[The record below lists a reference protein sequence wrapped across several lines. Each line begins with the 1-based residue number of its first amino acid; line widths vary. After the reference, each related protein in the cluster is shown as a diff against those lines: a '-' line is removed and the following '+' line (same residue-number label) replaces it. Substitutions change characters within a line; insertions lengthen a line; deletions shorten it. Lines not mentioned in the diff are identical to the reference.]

1 MCNPDNMRMMC
12 EIEDRILK
20 ALCEETMNGLEGVD
34 AEELGEAVDM
44 VKDMAKAKYYASVV
58 EAMNADKHGTMPAR
72 WSEGRHENRYG
83 PVWDDGSMMR
93 LGAYEHYK
101 RARDEYRSDGSH
113 ECRKKME
120 AKADEYMR
128 EMEEAV
134 RDIWKDADQ
143 MRRERMKAA
152 ILSMVNGLM

>member
-20 ALCEETMNGLEGVD
+20 ALCEETENGLGCVD

-44 VKDMAKAKYYASVV
+44 VKDIAKAKYYASVV
-58 EAMNADKHGTMPAR
+58 EAMNAEKYGAMPER
-72 WSEGRHENRYG
+72 WSEGRHENRHG
-83 PVWDDGSMMR
+83 PEWNDGSMER
-93 LGAYEHYK
+93 LGAYDHYRK
-101 RARDEYRSDGSH
+101 ARDEFKGSGSH
-113 ECRKKME
+113 DHRRKME
-120 AKADEYMR
+120 ECADSYLH

-152 ILSMVNGLM
+152 IMSMVNSLM